1 MSDIKPMGSHSLC
14 AVVRGGGDLA
24 SGAAARLRRCGI
36 PVAICELPQPLAI
49 RRLVS
54 FAEAVYAGE
63 VQVEELIAFRT
74 QEPERALTAGDPRRI
89 PVVVDPEGAC
99 IREIQ
104 PMIVVDA
111 RMRKVPPG
119 TTLDLSPLVIGLG
132 PGFTAGVDCHAV
144 IELVEVTDL
153 AECCGR
159 DRPTLTPD
167 FRVRLAARG
176 RGACSRAPCRGTV
189 AALAR
194 LGEPVRESQAVVRV
208 NDEEVRAPFGG
219 VLRGLL
225 HDGLEVEAGD
235 KIGDIDPRGDRLACT
250 TFSDKALAVGGGVLE
265 AVFSQ
270 TWVRSA
276 LGGPA

>member
-1 MSDIKPMGSHSLC
+1 MGSHSLC

-36 PVAICELPQPLAI
+36 PVVLCELPRPLAI

-74 QEPERALTAGDPRRI
+74 QEPKRALTAADPGRI

-111 RMRKVPPG
+111 RMRKAPPG
-119 TTLDLSPLVIGLG
+119 TTLALSPLVIGLG
-132 PGFTAGVDCHAV
+132 PGFNAGVDCHAV
-144 IELVEVTDL
+144 IETRRGHRL
-153 AECCGR
+153 GR
-159 DRPTLTPD
+159 VLWHGSADADTGIPGEIGGEGAR
-167 FRVRLAARG
+167 RVL
-176 RGACSRAPCRGTV
+176 RAPCRGTV

-194 LGEPVRESQAVVRV
+194 LGEPVQESQAVVRV

-235 KIGDIDPRGDRLACT
+235 KIGDIDPRADRLACT

-270 TWVRSA
+270 AWVRTA
-276 LGGPA
+276 LGGLA